1 MAEFIKNTEN
11 EEQKETELEIQEV
24 QQEPQVDPA
33 TRVDSTMN
41 WLDKMMNMLG
51 KYSAK
56 KLLQGVLLI
65 FIVIFLGLFAFKP
78 EMFFRSYND
87 FQKQEHNERMGQR
100 TDVTPQIQDELDKL
114 RKNYGVSWVSVWEF
128 HNNTNNLDGL
138 PFIFASLNYES
149 MNPTLTPIA
158 EQFDD
163 VRVSL
168 YPLVT
173 YLRQKDVWYGTTE
186 DLQAIDNTAYYRAK
200 ALGIKY
206 LGFRLLR
213 VEGMPNA
220 AISFAFVEG
229 SEMPENMNDFIQAW
243 TNSGYNINSILSV
256 RNNRK

>member
-1 MAEFIKNTEN
+1 MTWI
-11 EEQKETELEIQEV
+11 
-24 QQEPQVDPA
+24 
-33 TRVDSTMN
+33 
-41 WLDKMMNMLG
+41 DKVLGMLN

-56 KLLQGVLLI
+56 KMLQAILVV
-65 FIVIFLGLFAFKP
+65 FVVIFLGLFAFKP
-78 EMFFRSYND
+78 ESIFESYDNYK
-87 FQKQEHNERMGQR
+87 KQEHADGMDQR
-100 TDVTPQIQDELDKL
+100 DDVTPTIQTELNAL
-114 RKNYGVSWVSVWEF
+114 RKQYGASWVSVWEF

-149 MNPTLTPIA
+149 MNPALTPIA
-158 EQFDD
+158 EQFDN

-173 YLRQKDVWYGTTE
+173 YLKQNGIWYGTPE
-186 DLQAIDNTAYYRAK
+186 ELQEIDHTAYYRAK
-200 ALGIKY
+200 ALGIQY
-206 LGFRLLR
+206 LGFKLMK

-243 TNSGYNINSILSV
+243 TNSGYNINSILAV

>member
-1 MAEFIKNTEN
+1 MAEFE
-11 EEQKETELEIQEV
+11 KEQEV
-24 QQEPQVDPA
+24 QEQETQLEPQVEQETTQVNPKE
-33 TRVDSTMN
+33 RVDTTMT
-41 WLDKMMNMLG
+41 WIDKVLGMLN

-56 KLLQGVLLI
+56 KVLQAILI
-65 FIVIFLGLFAFKP
+65 IFVVVFIGLFAYKP
-78 EMFFRSYND
+78 EAIFRSYND

-100 TDVTPQIQDELDKL
+100 TDVTPQIQTELDKL
-114 RKNYGVSWVSVWEF
+114 RKSYGVSWVSVWEF

-149 MNPTLTPIA
+149 MNPALTPIA